1 MESSTGLFFAPEQ
14 SFAEETPSTNINQ
27 SGCRVNNA
35 SLASSA
41 AEAHE
46 DQGIVPQIPRGSFR
60 KSAPMTNG
68 LEMKGAM
75 IVIQCAIQEEV
86 VCRILH
92 MGPYWEFFQLE
103 SQRLRPSH
111 QCALVMWLLGM
122 TMRPALV
129 RDWMHALKTS
139 RARGPVAALASG
151 DDSDDAFL
159 RKSSP

>member
-1 MESSTGLFFAPEQ
+1 
-14 SFAEETPSTNINQ
+14 
-27 SGCRVNNA
+27 
-35 SLASSA
+35 
-41 AEAHE
+41 
-46 DQGIVPQIPRGSFR
+46 
-60 KSAPMTNG
+60 MTNG

-75 IVIQCAIQEEV
+75 IVTQCAIQEEV

-92 MGPYWEFFQLE
+92 KGPYWEFFQLE

-139 RARGPVAALASG
+139 RARGPVAAAA
-151 DDSDDAFL
+151 DDSVDAFF